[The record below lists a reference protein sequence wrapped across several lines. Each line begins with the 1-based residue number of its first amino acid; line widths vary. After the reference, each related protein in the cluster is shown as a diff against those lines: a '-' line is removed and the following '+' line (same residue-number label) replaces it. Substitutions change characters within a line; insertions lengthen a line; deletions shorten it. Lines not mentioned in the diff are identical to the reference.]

1 MKICIL
7 SDLHGFLIDGI
18 QPCELV
24 LICGDIVPLRMQRNK
39 PQCEKWLKT
48 EFADWIKSLP
58 CEKVVFVA
66 GNHDFVFENREF
78 MWVNS
83 IITFPTEGKAVYLD
97 NSHFDYL
104 SNDGKVYRIYGTPAC
119 HIFGNWAFMY
129 SDEKL
134 KELYQNIPG
143 NCDILISHDAPKLNN
158 CGLVPPNMWHS
169 TPIDAGNEVLASAIL
184 DKKPK
189 YAFCGHIH
197 EGNHQLTDIGATK
210 IANVSILDD
219 AYDISYEPLYLDI

>member
-7 SDLHGFLIDGI
+7 SDLHGFLIDDI

-143 NCDILISHDAPKLNN
+143 KL
-158 CGLVPPNMWHS
+158 
-169 TPIDAGNEVLASAIL
+169 
-184 DKKPK
+184 
-189 YAFCGHIH
+189 
-197 EGNHQLTDIGATK
+197 
-210 IANVSILDD
+210 
-219 AYDISYEPLYLDI
+219 

>member
-1 MKICIL
+1 MKICVL
-7 SDLHGFLIDGI
+7 SDLHGFLIDYI

-66 GNHDFVFENREF
+66 GNHDFVFENRELL
-78 MWVNS
+78 WINS
-83 IITFPTEGKAVYLD
+83 MITHPTEGKAIYLE
-97 NSHFDYL
+97 NCHCDYL
-104 SNDGKVYRIYGTPAC
+104 GSEGRVYRIYGTPAC

-134 KELYQNIPG
+134 QELYSNIPG

-169 TPIDAGNEVLASAIL
+169 TPVDAGNEVLASAIL

-197 EGNHQLTDIGATK
+197 EGNHQLTDIGVTK